1 MEGSPLTAM
10 LLWLGPTDMATIFV
24 IALLLFGPDQ
34 LPKVAR
40 QVGEVMR
47 HMQNTT
53 QSFMLEMDRA
63 AREHDVVPVADT
75 PVTDAAV
82 ADALS
87 ADMPSADEPSADA
100 PSPDMPSAGAPNAD
114 VPNAD
119 ASSAAPPSAGPPS
132 EKPPE
137 AP

>member
-1 MEGSPLTAM
+1 M

-63 AREHDVVPVADT
+63 AREHDVT
-75 PVTDAAV
+75 PEAIAPSS
-82 ADALS
+82 DALS
-87 ADMPSADEPSADA
+87 AEMPSGDA
-100 PSPDMPSAGAPNAD
+100 TSTDD
-114 VPNAD
+114 L
-119 ASSAAPPSAGPPS
+119 SAAPPSDKTS
-132 EKPPE
+132 E

>member
-10 LLWLGPTDMATIFV
+10 LLFLGPTDMAAIFV

-63 AREHDVVPVADT
+63 ARE
-75 PVTDAAV
+75 TDAAPKPV
-82 ADALS
+82 AAAPIVVPHSEVEDEEPTVGDKAKNGG
-87 ADMPSADEPSADA
+87 DEPT
-100 PSPDMPSAGAPNAD
+100 
-114 VPNAD
+114 
-119 ASSAAPPSAGPPS
+119 
-132 EKPPE
+132 
-137 AP
+137 

>member
-24 IALLLFGPDQ
+24 VALLLFGPEQ

-63 AREHDVVPVADT
+63 AREHDVTPAAVAPPPDD
-75 PVTDAAV
+75 PVTDV
-82 ADALS
+82 
-87 ADMPSADEPSADA
+87 PSADA
-100 PSPDMPSAGAPNAD
+100 PDDKS
-114 VPNAD
+114 
-119 ASSAAPPSAGPPS
+119 
-132 EKPPE
+132 PE

>member
-63 AREHDVVPVADT
+63 AREHDVAPAAVAPVADI
-75 PVTDAAV
+75 
-82 ADALS
+82 
-87 ADMPSADEPSADA
+87 PSADEHSVDAPSADV
-100 PSPDMPSAGAPNAD
+100 PSDD
-114 VPNAD
+114 
-119 ASSAAPPSAGPPS
+119 
-132 EKPPE
+132 PE
-137 AP
+137 

>member
-1 MEGSPLTAM
+1 M
-10 LLWLGPTDMATIFV
+10 LLWLGPTDMAAIFV
-24 IALLLFGPDQ
+24 VALLLFGPEQ

-63 AREHDVVPVADT
+63 AREHDVAP
-75 PVTDAAV
+75 AAIAPS

-87 ADMPSADEPSADA
+87 AEMPSGDVPSVDA
-100 PSPDMPSAGAPNAD
+100 PSVDAPSTAD
-114 VPNAD
+114 
-119 ASSAAPPSAGPPS
+119 PSVAHP
-132 EKPPE
+132 PPE
-137 AP
+137 M

>member
-1 MEGSPLTAM
+1 VM
-10 LLWLGPTDMATIFV
+10 LLWLGPTDMAAIFV

-63 AREHDVVPVADT
+63 AREPDIAP
-75 PVTDAAV
+75 AAV
-82 ADALS
+82 APAADIPSTDAPSTDKQS
-87 ADMPSADEPSADA
+87 ADAPSADA
-100 PSPDMPSAGAPNAD
+100 PSAD
-114 VPNAD
+114 LPID
-119 ASSAAPPSAGPPS
+119 KSTEPPA
-132 EKPPE
+132 
-137 AP
+137 